1 MSGLLKKKESGLA
14 ARVRE
19 ETNPGKGRW
28 AARSGRFRGLSS
40 ESPAAAG
47 GVCPFCGQPVR
58 AGAAVC
64 LHCGRALV
72 PGKCSFCGAA
82 MKPSARFCTQCGQPR
97 EGLLC
102 PVCGTLN
109 ARNFCRKCNAPL
121 TEMARQAVAAAQEDP
136 AFRLVQAKAAE
147 LAVLHDRI
155 EKLRK
160 TDGRSE
166 SSPELSETDRA
177 LLDEYARVLQSVGA
191 SAPVQPPVQEKETEA
206 RVQYADAVL
215 SLDEIMTAYREKV
228 AEMNAAL
235 SAMVPPPGFVPE
247 QQRDYYSARR
257 VASVHT
263 EYDLSGYQPTVW
275 KCNLCGALH
284 NCPSECAEPQLGGTW
299 VYVTPEQY
307 IEENGDFIVKQRT
320 LMIE

>member
-1 MSGLLKKKESGLA
+1 MLRLNCFIQVADA
-14 ARVRE
+14 AYDAVLE
-19 ETNPGKGRW
+19 E
-28 AARSGRFRGLSS
+28 
-40 ESPAAAG
+40 
-47 GVCPFCGQPVR
+47 
-58 AGAAVC
+58 
-64 LHCGRALV
+64 
-72 PGKCSFCGAA
+72 
-82 MKPSARFCTQCGQPR
+82 
-97 EGLLC
+97 
-102 PVCGTLN
+102 
-109 ARNFCRKCNAPL
+109 
-121 TEMARQAVAAAQEDP
+121 
-136 AFRLVQAKAAE
+136 AKALTAASLKEEGAE
-147 LAVLHDRI
+147 LQQVLR
-155 EKLRK
+155 
-160 TDGRSE
+160 
-166 SSPELSETDRA
+166 
-177 LLDEYARVLQSVGA
+177 
-191 SAPVQPPVQEKETEA
+191 EKEAEA